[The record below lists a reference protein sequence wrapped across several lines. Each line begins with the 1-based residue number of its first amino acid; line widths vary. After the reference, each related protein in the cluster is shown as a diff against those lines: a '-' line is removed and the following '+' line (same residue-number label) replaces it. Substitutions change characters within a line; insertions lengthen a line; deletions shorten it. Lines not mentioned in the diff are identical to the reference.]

1 MRIVRF
7 LSDSAA
13 LCGVVEGETIR
24 VMRGNPFGDFAIGGG
39 EFSLN
44 EVKLLPPVSPS
55 KIIAVGL
62 NYIDHAHELKMPV
75 PDEPILFMKPSTSLL
90 GPDGEIV
97 YPKMAGQV
105 DYEAELGVVIK
116 DKIKDISVEDA
127 QRHIL
132 GYTCANDVTARDLQ
146 RKDVQWTRA
155 KSFDTFSPIGP
166 WIETEIDPAD
176 LHIELLLNGEV
187 KQSSSTSNMIFSVQE
202 LVSFV
207 SKVMTLLPGD
217 VIMTGTPPG
226 IGSMQ
231 VGDIVEVCI
240 EGIGVL
246 RNPVA
251 VSKL

>member
-7 LSDSAA
+7 LSDSAS
-13 LCGVVEGETIR
+13 LHGVVEGEAIR
-24 VMRGNPFGDFAIGGG
+24 VIKENPFGDFVVG
-39 EFSLN
+39 EEKISLDD
-44 EVKLLPPVSPS
+44 VRLLAPVSPS
-55 KIIAVGL
+55 KIVAVGL
-62 NYIDHAHELKMPV
+62 NYIDHAHELKMPI
-75 PDEPILFMKPSTSLL
+75 PDEPIIFMKPSTSLL
-90 GPDGEIV
+90 GPDEEIV
-97 YPKMAGQV
+97 YPKMTSQL

-116 DKIKDISVEDA
+116 DKIKNVSVEDC

-166 WIETEIDPAD
+166 WVETEIDPAD

-207 SKVMTLLPGD
+207 SKVMTLFPGD

-226 IGSMQ
+226 VGPMR
-231 VGDIVEVCI
+231 VGDTVEVKI
-240 EGIGVL
+240 AGIGVL
-246 RNPVA
+246 RNKV
-251 VSKL
+251 VSG